1 MQLVDELSM
10 IYTTCLML
18 WATFEYG
25 RSRVF
30 GILWGLTVASIA
42 IFITLYYHY
51 LQDPT
56 FHQNAYA
63 ILTAIVLIRAMI
75 MQELHLRPYFQRR
88 RREREQQQNGTG
100 AKANDAA
107 LSGAELARRE
117 KRDKEILRQ
126 MWAMV
131 AWGLTVFLG
140 GFAVWNLD
148 NIYCSTLRRW
158 RYDVGLPWG
167 ILLEGHGWWHIG
179 TGLGAYSYIGK
190 LLTFQLAL
198 NREIKGLSLTW
209 HQNLQFGVSGC
220 DIA

>member
-18 WATFEYG
+18 WATFEHG
-25 RSRVF
+25 RSRLF
-30 GILWGLTVASIA
+30 GILWGLTVAGIA

-63 ILTAIVLIRAMI
+63 ILTAIVLIRAMV
-75 MQELHLRPYFQRR
+75 MQEIHLRPYFQRR
-88 RREREQQQNGTG
+88 RREREQQQGGAGLKAGT
-100 AKANDAA
+100 AP
-107 LSGAELARRE
+107 LSDAELARRE
-117 KRDKEILRQ
+117 KRDMEILRQ
-126 MWAMV
+126 MWVMV

-167 ILLEGHGWWHIG
+167 LLLEGHGWWHIG

-190 LLTFQLAL
+190 LLLL
-198 NREIKGLSLTW
+198 RSKVHLRGERVV
-209 HQNLQFGVSGC
+209 H
-220 DIA
+220 